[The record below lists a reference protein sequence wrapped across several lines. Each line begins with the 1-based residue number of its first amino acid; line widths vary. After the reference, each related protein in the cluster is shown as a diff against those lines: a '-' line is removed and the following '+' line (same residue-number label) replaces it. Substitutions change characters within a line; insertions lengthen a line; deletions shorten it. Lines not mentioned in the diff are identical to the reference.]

1 MCIRDSKQ
9 GVLGPQ
15 AVPAGVQHLQVAQV
29 VEGAQHRGK
38 EGEHQE
44 GQPHRGAAALHQDVY
59 KRQTQDGEEQEE
71 LSSGDSLKLD
81 LYFWLQALVLA
92 LVALILL
99 FTFVGR
105 IIGVDGSSM
114 YPTLHHGDMLLL
126 QSVGYEPKQGDVV
139 VLTKAF
145 RDVDGPIVKRVIAV
159 GGQTVDIDYD
169 AGTVA
174 VDGQVLDEPYIN
186 EAMLCPTSV
195 SYTHLAAGA
204 VGPVGGGQPH
214 RPVPAHPA
222 ERGAGGGRAGAG
234 RPLRAG
240 GPGEWGGSL
249 PMKILKMRATFGKL
263 QSAELALGEGL
274 NVIEAPNEGGK
285 STWSAF
291 LRAMLYGIN
300 TKERDRQGYLAEK
313 NRYQPCLLYTSRCV

>member
-1 MCIRDSKQ
+1 MELIPLAK
-9 GVLGPQ
+9 
-15 AVPAGVQHLQVAQV
+15 
-29 VEGAQHRGK
+29 K
-38 EGEHQE
+38 
-44 GQPHRGAAALHQDVY
+44 
-59 KRQTQDGEEQEE
+59 QTQDGEEQEE

-174 VDGQVLDEPYIN
+174 VDGQVLDEPYIH
-186 EAMLCPTSV
+186 EAMLCPTYENQTHIEVPEGSIFVMGDNRNHSTDSRYSV
-195 SYTHLAAGA
+195 IGC
-204 VGPVGGGQPH
+204 VD
-214 RPVPAHPA
+214 
-222 ERGAGGGRAGAG
+222 ERCIMGKVYFTIY
-234 RPLRAG
+234 PLKNF
-240 GPGEWGGSL
+240 GSVY
-249 PMKILKMRATFGKL
+249 
-263 QSAELALGEGL
+263 S
-274 NVIEAPNEGGK
+274 
-285 STWSAF
+285 
-291 LRAMLYGIN
+291 
-300 TKERDRQGYLAEK
+300 
-313 NRYQPCLLYTSRCV
+313 